1 MHHYHQVLV
10 ALLPCALLVLGQQED
25 IAAAVK
31 ACLQQSSV
39 LNSCQDGEAGLQSLN
54 TIPEETDVFIPRL
67 ELHLLQPPVDVKA
80 IFLNNTLTG
89 LSLFKLNSVGVN
101 KTNATLS
108 MSITIPQLVA
118 VGNYELSGTAFVPLG
133 FSASSYSAQF
143 QDVQISGEAK
153 LTVGKGQLLA
163 IEGTPSLKV
172 DLSNMTVAFD
182 NLLEGRGKPH
192 IAQLV
197 HSFVNQEPKLF
208 VQDFQP
214 EIRKRVSGCWE
225 NFTLG
230 LSAAWIRPSS
240 GYDMYTITG
249 FKGAV
254 SRDGFGF

>member
-1 MHHYHQVLV
+1 MHHYQVLV
-10 ALLPCALLVLGQQED
+10 ALLPYALLVLGQQQD

-31 ACLQQSSV
+31 ACIQSPV
-39 LNSCQDGEAGLQSLN
+39 LNRCSQYDKTGLQSLN
-54 TIPEETDVFIPRL
+54 TNPEEADVFIPRL

-80 IFLNNTLTG
+80 TFVNNTLTG

-108 MSITIPQLVA
+108 MSITIPQLVS

-133 FSASSYSAQF
+133 FSASTYSAQF

-153 LTVGKGQLLA
+153 LTKGEKGGQLLA
-163 IEGTPSLKV
+163 IEGTPLLKV

-208 VQDFQP
+208 VADFQP
-214 EIRKRVSGCWE
+214 EIRKRLSGL
-225 NFTLG
+225 LG
-230 LSAAWIRPSS
+230 EFYARVIS
-240 GYDMYTITG
+240 GVDP
-249 FKGAV
+249 AL
-254 SRDGFGF
+254 FGL

>member
-1 MHHYHQVLV
+1 MHHYYQVLV
-10 ALLPCALLVLGQQED
+10 ALLPCALLVLGQQD

-31 ACLQQSSV
+31 ACLQSSV
-39 LNSCQDGEAGLQSLN
+39 LNSCQYGEAGLN
-54 TIPEETDVFIPRL
+54 TIPEEAGVFIPRL

-80 IFLNNTLTG
+80 TFLNNTLSG

-108 MSITIPQLVA
+108 MSITIPQLRA
-118 VGNYELSGTAFVPLG
+118 VGNYELSGMAFVPLG

-153 LTVGKGQLLA
+153 LMKAEKGGQLLA
-163 IEGTPSLKV
+163 IEGTPSLNV

-182 NLLEGRGKPH
+182 NLLEGKKPH
-192 IAQLV
+192 ISQLV

-214 EIRKRVSGCWE
+214 EIRKRLSGL
-225 NFTLG
+225 LG
-230 LSAAWIRPSS
+230 EFYERVIS
-240 GYDMYTITG
+240 GVDPAI
-249 FKGAV
+249 
-254 SRDGFGF
+254 FGL

>member
-1 MHHYHQVLV
+1 MHHYYQVLV
-10 ALLPCALLVLGQQED
+10 VLLPCALVLGQQED

-31 ACLQQSSV
+31 ACLQQSSL
-39 LNSCQDGEAGLQSLN
+39 LNSCQDGEAGGLPSLN
-54 TIPEETDVFIPRL
+54 TIPEEAGVFIPLL

-89 LSLFKLNSVGVN
+89 LALFKLNSVGVN
-101 KTNATLS
+101 KTNSLLS
-108 MSITIPQLVA
+108 MSITIPQLA
-118 VGNYELSGTAFVPLG
+118 SVGNYELSGTAFVPLG
-133 FSASSYSAQF
+133 FSASTYSAQF

-153 LTVGKGQLLA
+153 LMMKAAKGGQLA
-163 IEGTPSLKV
+163 IEGTPLLNV

-214 EIRKRVSGCWE
+214 EIRKQVSGL
-225 NFTLG
+225 LG
-230 LSAAWIRPSS
+230 EFYERVIS
-240 GYDMYTITG
+240 GVDP
-249 FKGAV
+249 AL
-254 SRDGFGF
+254 FGL

>member
-10 ALLPCALLVLGQQED
+10 AFLPCALLVLGQQQD

-31 ACLQQSSV
+31 ACLQSTV
-39 LNSCQDGEAGLQSLN
+39 LNSCQDGEAGGLPSLN
-54 TIPEETDVFIPRL
+54 TIPEEAGVFIPRL

-80 IFLNNTLTG
+80 IFVNNTLSG

-101 KTNATLS
+101 KTNSLLS
-108 MSITIPQLVA
+108 MSITIPQLA
-118 VGNYELSGTAFVPLG
+118 SVGNYELSGMAFVPLG

-153 LTVGKGQLLA
+153 LTKAEMGGQLA
-163 IEGTPSLKV
+163 IEGTPSLNV

-208 VQDFQP
+208 VEDFQP
-214 EIRKRVSGCWE
+214 EIRKRLSGL
-225 NFTLG
+225 LG
-230 LSAAWIRPSS
+230 EFYARVIS
-240 GYDMYTITG
+240 GVDP
-249 FKGAV
+249 AL
-254 SRDGFGF
+254 FGL